1 MERYSS
7 PICPSQ
13 ARTTR
18 ADRERDRPRGRGRR
32 NLIEGRYAER
42 GGTFPRKY
50 KRYTGSPMDLDRV
63 DVVLVRPA
71 RAANVAAACRGL
83 KNMGLRSLALVGP
96 PGGLDQPEARAL
108 AYGAWD
114 GLDAAVPRASLA
126 QAVAAC
132 TAVAGTAGP
141 AHPEAW
147 TPRRLA
153 GAPADLAGPG
163 RGALAFGPG
172 ARGLPHERLACGPI
186 PVHTPPDP

>member
-71 RAANVAAACRGL
+71 RAANLAAACRAL
-83 KNMGLRSLALVGP
+83 KNMGRRLLAPLGP
-96 PGGLDQPEARAL
+96 PAGPHLPEGPAL
-108 AYGAWD
+108 A
-114 GLDAAVPRASLA
+114 S
-126 QAVAAC
+126 
-132 TAVAGTAGP
+132 
-141 AHPEAW
+141 
-147 TPRRLA
+147 
-153 GAPADLAGPG
+153 
-163 RGALAFGPG
+163 
-172 ARGLPHERLACGPI
+172 
-186 PVHTPPDP
+186 